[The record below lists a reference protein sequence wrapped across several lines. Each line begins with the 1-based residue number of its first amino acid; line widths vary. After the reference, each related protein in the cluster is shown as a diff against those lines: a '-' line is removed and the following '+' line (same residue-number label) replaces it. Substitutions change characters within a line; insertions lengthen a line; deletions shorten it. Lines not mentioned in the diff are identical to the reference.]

1 MFVHDFESI
10 RGPRCST
17 PSAAAATVPAA
28 VPVLLCDCHCSCS
41 EPGCREH
48 GHFKYVHP
56 GLFPRGVPGGIEVL
70 MVQTDPD
77 HHVVIAIRPGAYD
90 MIKGLIAAG

>member
-1 MFVHDFESI
+1 
-10 RGPRCST
+10 
-17 PSAAAATVPAA
+17 
-28 VPVLLCDCHCSCS
+28 
-41 EPGCREH
+41 
-48 GHFKYVHP
+48 
-56 GLFPRGVPGGIEVL
+56 